1 MQSEQIQQLIDQC
14 FDQAMIGVVDTKE
27 AVMNK
32 LTSDDWGVSTKISQ
46 AFSLQNMQNLSV
58 EY

>member
-14 FDQAMIGVVDTKE
+14 FNQAMMGVADTKE

-32 LTSDDWGVSTKISQ
+32 LTSDDWGVSSKISQ
-46 AFSLQNMQNLSV
+46 TFSLQNMQNLSV
-58 EY
+58 QY